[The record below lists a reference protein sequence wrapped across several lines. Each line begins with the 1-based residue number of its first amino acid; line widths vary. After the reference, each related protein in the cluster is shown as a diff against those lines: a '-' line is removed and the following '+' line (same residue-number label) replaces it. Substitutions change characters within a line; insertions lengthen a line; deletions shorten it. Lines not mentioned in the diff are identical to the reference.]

1 MKNIKIYKSYAE
13 IEPEYK
19 WDLDDIL
26 ENKPLSS
33 LTDEYFSL
41 FDKLIEIKDSK
52 YENIENY
59 CAYLELAKKFNILSN
74 KITNYLSNSLNTNL
88 IDPKMNKISDEF
100 EQKNQEY
107 EIKLGSEIN
116 RISLHKDKIL
126 SWLNDVRLSEIK
138 KDLEAILEKI
148 EHKLSD
154 DVEKY
159 LNDTMTSEPSIE
171 DFFNT
176 LTNSEL
182 DFKYATSKNGKK
194 YKITESS
201 RHILLKNKDEN
212 VRKSTYINYAN
223 AFLVHKHSLTKF
235 LYSHFKRLSTQA
247 LYRKY
252 PSTIEMFLS
261 EDHVNE
267 NLLKTLYNSISNNMN
282 IFGKYIKARKMF
294 FNKKF
299 HKKMEKWDT
308 SLDLVNVKN
317 TYTINEMKE
326 IVNNA
331 LSLMPKHYI
340 NKIKEAI
347 NNKWVDYMECPNKM
361 SGAYSIGESYGVNK
375 KYVLM
380 NFDGTLNSIQTL
392 AHELGHSMHSYYSC
406 ANNNVFRS
414 EYPLILAEIASI
426 FNEILLTNYLIK
438 IAKSDEEKFYLLE
451 QSIQNFYGTVI
462 KQAEWSN
469 YEFDLYN
476 NIDKNVTYSSFEE
489 LEALFFENSKKY
501 SVKKQKHL
509 KNNLANI
516 YAIIVPHYYYGFYVY
531 KYALGYVIANAFYA
545 RIREENFNGKEIDN
559 YINNFLSAGDR
570 NWPADTLKNCGI
582 DIYDSQIYK
591 EAFQILDNQINEYI
605 KLGKQIFKIKK

>member
-33 LTDEYFSL
+33 LTDEYFLL
-41 FDKLIEIKDSK
+41 FDKLIEMKDSK

-294 FNKKF
+294 FTKKF

-326 IVNNA
+326 IVNK
-331 LSLMPKHYI
+331 LI
-340 NKIKEAI
+340 I
-347 NNKWVDYMECPNKM
+347 W
-361 SGAYSIGESYGVNK
+361 
-375 KYVLM
+375 
-380 NFDGTLNSIQTL
+380 
-392 AHELGHSMHSYYSC
+392 
-406 ANNNVFRS
+406 NV
-414 EYPLILAEIASI
+414 
-426 FNEILLTNYLIK
+426 LIK
-438 IAKSDEEKFYLLE
+438 C
-451 QSIQNFYGTVI
+451 QVHIQLVKVTV
-462 KQAEWSN
+462 
-469 YEFDLYN
+469 L
-476 NIDKNVTYSSFEE
+476 
-489 LEALFFENSKKY
+489 
-501 SVKKQKHL
+501 
-509 KNNLANI
+509 
-516 YAIIVPHYYYGFYVY
+516 
-531 KYALGYVIANAFYA
+531 
-545 RIREENFNGKEIDN
+545 IRNMF
-559 YINNFLSAGDR
+559 
-570 NWPADTLKNCGI
+570 
-582 DIYDSQIYK
+582 
-591 EAFQILDNQINEYI
+591 
-605 KLGKQIFKIKK
+605 